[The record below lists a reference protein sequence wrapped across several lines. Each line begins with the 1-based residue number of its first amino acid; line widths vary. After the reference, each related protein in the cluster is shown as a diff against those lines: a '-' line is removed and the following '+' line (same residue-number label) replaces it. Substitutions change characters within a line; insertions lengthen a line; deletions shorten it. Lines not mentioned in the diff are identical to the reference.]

1 MSDNDACDIVGALV
15 ISPDVALPR
24 ALLQVVLGDST
35 SITIDI
41 RSYVVNASRYA
52 GAARLIPHVHPGK
65 SGYVRIA

>member
-1 MSDNDACDIVGALV
+1 MNDNDACDVVGALV

-24 ALLQVVLGDST
+24 TWMQVALGNNT

-41 RSYVVNASRYA
+41 RSYVANASRYA
-52 GAARLIPHVHPGK
+52 GVARLIPHVHPGR